1 MKKSKKRHAILP
13 RTQYLT
19 TLSVNMAHGTPLGV
33 FTFLTH
39 FVARG
44 STRVKTNGSE
54 WISFPQRLLEQ
65 SVLLRVTQY
74 LTTLSLNMAEW
85 SWKHIFKN
93 IYFCEF
99 YRFILENPWVGLPG
113 GLWEP
118 WAPKFPDSAQPL
130 QSLVFIK
137 EYR

>member
-1 MKKSKKRHAILP
+1 MKKSEKRLAILP
-13 RTQYLT
+13 RTQNMT
-19 TLSVNMAHGTPLGV
+19 TLSANMAPGTPLGV

-44 STRVKTNGSE
+44 STRVKTDGSE

-93 IYFCEF
+93 IDF
-99 YRFILENPWVGLPG
+99 WVGLPG